1 LERSIEDIQDG
12 IRVRIHAIPNAR
24 RTEILIEPDG
34 AITMRVNAP
43 PVKGKAN
50 REIVKWLSKKL
61 HKPNSHIRIIA
72 GLRSHIKVVDIIGID
87 EKNFL
92 ETIRQE

>member
-1 LERSIEDIQDG
+1 MERSIEDIQNG

-24 RTEILIEPDG
+24 ETKILIEPGG

-50 REIVKWLSKKL
+50 REIVKWLSKRL
-61 HKPNSHIRIIA
+61 RRPGSHVRIVA
-72 GLRSHIKVVDIIGID
+72 GLGSHLKVVDIIGID
-87 EKNFL
+87 QKNFL
-92 ETIRQE
+92 ENIRQG